1 MGTVPNVGLMAQKA
15 EEYGSHDKTFEMSSA
30 GTIRIVTGDGNI
42 LIEHEVEE
50 GDIWRACQAKDAP
63 IKDWVKL
70 AVNRA
75 RATGSPAIFWLD
87 DSRAHDRELINKVN
101 AYLPNHDTSGL
112 DIQIMSPE
120 AATKFSL
127 ERIVKG
133 LETISV
139 TGNVLRDFLTD
150 LFPILEVGTS
160 AKMLSIVP
168 LMNGGG
174 LFETGAGGSAPKHV
188 QQFHQENHLRWD
200 SLGEFLALGV
210 SLEHLGD
217 NFNNPKAKILGETLD
232 EATSKFLDNDKSPSR
247 KVGELDNRGSHFYLA
262 MYWAQELATQTKDLE
277 LASQFSE
284 LADKLANSELA
295 IVNELNSAQGVVMD
309 IGGYYDTDDSLTSNA
324 MRPSKT
330 LNNLIDS
337 F

>member
-1 MGTVPNVGLMAQKA
+1 M
-15 EEYGSHDKTFEMSSA
+15 
-30 GTIRIVTGDGNI
+30 
-42 LIEHEVEE
+42 
-50 GDIWRACQAKDAP
+50 
-63 IKDWVKL
+63 
-70 AVNRA
+70 
-75 RATGSPAIFWLD
+75 
-87 DSRAHDRELINKVN
+87 
-101 AYLPNHDTSGL
+101 
-112 DIQIMSPE
+112 
-120 AATKFSL
+120 
-127 ERIVKG
+127 
-133 LETISV
+133 
-139 TGNVLRDFLTD
+139 
-150 LFPILEVGTS
+150 
-160 AKMLSIVP
+160 
-168 LMNGGG
+168 
-174 LFETGAGGSAPKHV
+174 
-188 QQFHQENHLRWD
+188 RWD

-330 LNNLIDS
+330 LNSLIDS